1 VHGIGMGLKKTSEVV
16 AISFSLNE
24 SAQNTFTQEEVN
36 LSLSP
41 LDQEVFV
48 VVAVDLDPSAPSTV
62 PSARTQSL
70 ATVTKSSQTSYKN
83 LGSSNTIAT
92 AKRETIADAAMAVS
106 YQQSALDTPVAQA
119 EYIDVIA
126 TDNFYVAIQGVNNTQ
141 TMSINGRL
149 WGYRARADGATYSA
163 LLAGEQLSA

>member
-1 VHGIGMGLKKTSEVV
+1 MGLKQTSEIV

-24 SAQNTFTQEEVN
+24 SGANTFTQEEIN

-70 ATVTKSSQTSYKN
+70 ATVTKSSQTGYKN

-92 AKRETIADAAMAVS
+92 AKRETIADVAMAVG
-106 YQQSALDTPVAQA
+106 YQQNALDTPVARA
-119 EYIDVIA
+119 EYIDVIS
-126 TDNFYVAIQGVNNTQ
+126 TDNFYVAVQGVNNTS
-141 TMSINGRL
+141 TMSVNGRL
-149 WGYRARADGATYSA
+149 WGYRAKADGATYAA
-163 LLAGEQLSA
+163 LVASEQLSA